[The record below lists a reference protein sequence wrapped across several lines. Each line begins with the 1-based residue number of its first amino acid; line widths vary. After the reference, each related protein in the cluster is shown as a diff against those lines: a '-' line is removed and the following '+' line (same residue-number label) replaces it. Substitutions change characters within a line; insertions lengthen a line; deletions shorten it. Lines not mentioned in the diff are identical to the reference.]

1 MKQRPEVLID
11 TLNIK
16 LPPGFEHRAEAIARE
31 TARQLARL
39 PVVRSAELAS
49 LSLPVVAVTGG
60 ETNTLIAR
68 RIAGAIHRQ
77 ATRGAPQ
84 GANDAD

>member
-1 MKQRPEVLID
+1 MNQPPEVLIE

-39 PVVRSAELAS
+39 PFVRSLDVAS
-49 LSLPVVAVTGG
+49 LSVPVVTVADG
-60 ETNTLIAR
+60 EANTVIAR
-68 RIAGAIHRQ
+68 RIAGAIRQ
-77 ATRGAPQ
+77 QAMRSARQ
-84 GANDAD
+84 GVSDAG